1 MMAPGMPES
10 LLTQET
16 STMFPSRWMSS
27 RSSTHD
33 SPLIGCAS
41 CDGRFFAG
49 DGSADEQQL
58 RRLLKE
64 KKAADEEINAGSA

>member
-1 MMAPGMPES
+1 MMTPGMLES
-10 LLTQET
+10 LLTRAISTT
-16 STMFPSRWMSS
+16 SPSRWASS
-27 RSSTHD
+27 RSSTHG

-64 KKAADEEINAGSA
+64 KNAADEEINAGSA